1 MSQLVDD
8 RPIYDLRSDTITQP
22 TEAMRQ
28 AIFEAEVGDDV
39 YSEDPTVNKLE
50 EIVAEMTGKEAALY
64 VSSGTQG
71 NFVSV
76 LAHCGRGDEM
86 IIGDRCHIFTS
97 EQGGAAALGSVHPR
111 PIHTNPDGTLDLDEI
126 EASIRADNE
135 HYPVTKLVCLEN
147 THGYSG
153 GRVLPVD
160 YMDAVGELAH
170 SHGLKLHVD
179 GARLWNAAVALGE
192 SPARILKNVDTAS
205 LCLSKGLS
213 APVGS
218 VVVGSK
224 EFIHKARRNRKA
236 AGSGMRQA
244 GMIAAAGIIAVTEM
258 VERLADD
265 HDNAKALAI
274 GLSKIDGIDVDPA
287 DVETNI
293 VYFDVVH
300 EEITPAQLSAALKER
315 GVLSNASGGKRMRA
329 VANRHIEA
337 NDIETILGIF
347 RETIASGAKVEANGT
362 YVYG

>member
-1 MSQLVDD
+1 MSQRVF
-8 RPIYDLRSDTITQP
+8 DLRSDTITQP

-39 YSEDPTVNKLE
+39 YGEDPTVNKLE

-71 NFVSV
+71 NFTSV

-86 IIGDRCHIFTS
+86 ILGDRAHIFTA
-97 EQGGAAALGSVHPR
+97 EQGGAAAFGGVHPR
-111 PIHTNPDGTLDLDEI
+111 PIHTNEDGTLDLDEI

-135 HYPVTKLVCLEN
+135 HYPVTKLVCIEN

-160 YMDAVGELAH
+160 YMDAIGELAH

-179 GARLWNAAVALGE
+179 GARLWNAAVVLGE
-192 SPARILKNVDTAS
+192 SPARLLKHADTAS

-244 GMIAAAGIIAVTEM
+244 GMIAAAGIVAVTEM

-274 GLSKIDGIDVDPA
+274 GLSQLDGIQVDPA

-293 VYFDVVH
+293 VYYDVIH
-300 EEITPAQLSAALKER
+300 DEITPAQLSAALKEQ
-315 GVLSNASGGKRMRA
+315 GVLSNPSGGKRMRA
-329 VANRHIEA
+329 VANRHIATE
-337 NDIETILGIF
+337 DIDPILGIF
-347 RETIASGAKVEANGT
+347 REILAKGAKVEGNGT